1 MDFSLLNVASLL
13 LGLISWS
20 LPIIALFYLKNKNYK
35 RIRNLSILS
44 ISLTL
49 ISVYFQ
55 ILYNNHLVSIGD
67 WVAMEDTSG
76 AVVFACTT
84 LIAITFCLNFINIL
98 IMKFSRNK

>member
-13 LGLISWS
+13 LGLISWG

-35 RIRNLSILS
+35 RVRNLAILS

-49 ISVYFQ
+49 ISIYFQ

-67 WVAMEDTSG
+67 WVAIEDTNN
-76 AVVFACTT
+76 AVVFACTI
-84 LIAITFCLNFINIL
+84 LITVTFCLNFINIL
-98 IMKFSRNK
+98 IMKFSRNR